1 MSQASEQLED
11 TEDLNLDGIVDDFE
25 ETEVEDEREE
35 GADDEDSHE
44 REDNDEAEPKKP
56 ADDDPELEGEHG
68 GEKVKL
74 KKSELF
80 AGYMKDADYRRKTAE
95 TAEQRRQAETL
106 LQAVSQERQQ
116 YVTQLTNIM
125 QVLQSDMQD
134 DQAELSQLA
143 QTDPAAYIAR
153 LQQTNARAQKYQQAE
168 AARQALLKQEQEQ
181 VQRTRSEYER
191 RERQTLIEKLPAWR
205 DEKRA
210 SAEKKVIA
218 DYLIGRGFTPQDLN
232 SLTDHRMLLLARD
245 AALYHARKSVPQKQS
260 TQHRAPVKPGAA
272 TRTTGREA
280 DAQRA
285 ADRLKRNPN
294 SIDALAGL
302 VAALE

>member
-11 TEDLNLDGIVDDFE
+11 TEDLNLDGIAEDFE
-25 ETEVEDEREE
+25 ETEAEDEHEE
-35 GADDEDSHE
+35 GSDQEDSHE
-44 REDNDEAEPKKP
+44 QEDNDEAALQTQ

-116 YVTQLTNIM
+116 YVNQLTNIM
-125 QVLQSDMQD
+125 QVLQSDMQG
-134 DQAELSQLA
+134 DQAELNQLA
-143 QTDPAAYIAR
+143 QTDPAAYIVR
-153 LQQTNARAQKYQQAE
+153 LQQTNARAQKYQQAD
-168 AARQALLKQEQEQ
+168 AARQALIKQEQDQ
-181 VQRTRSEYER
+181 MQRARTEYET
-191 RERQTLIEKLPAWR
+191 RERQILLEKLPAWR
-205 DEKRA
+205 DDKRA

-218 DYLIGRGFTPQDLN
+218 DYLIERGFTNQDL
-232 SLTDHRMLLLARD
+232 SGLTDHRMLLIARD
-245 AALYHARKSVPQKQS
+245 AALYRARKSVPQKQN

-280 DAQRA
+280 NAQKA
-285 ADRLKRNPN
+285 LDRLKRNPN

-302 VAALE
+302 VGANE